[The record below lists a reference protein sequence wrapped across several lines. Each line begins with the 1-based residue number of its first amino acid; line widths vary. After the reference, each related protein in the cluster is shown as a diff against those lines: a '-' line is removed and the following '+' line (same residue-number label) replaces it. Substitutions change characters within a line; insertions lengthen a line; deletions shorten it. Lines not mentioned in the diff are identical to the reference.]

1 MPSLSPLPLVPKDTV
16 SATAPS
22 SAAVPITRPAR
33 TAAEAVVEQLC
44 SMGINTFFGVPGG
57 PVIPVFDAILTNKT
71 AVLIESRQETT
82 AVFAAMGLYR
92 ASGRVSGIVVT
103 AGPGATNVVTGVV
116 AAHCE
121 RTPLVVV
128 CGDVPWAATG
138 KKLLQDT
145 GVYGVGIE
153 RMLSGVTRAVV
164 RIAHANSAAAQMRA
178 AAEAALNPANPGPVL
193 VIVSVD
199 RAGSTGSGPALFGRS
214 SRIQAARPVP
224 DRDLLETIA
233 RHLETAQRPLVV
245 IGAGCR
251 GEEETVARLIDAIGV
266 PFVTTPQAKG
276 LVSEMHPLSLRTCG
290 MGASWWARRYMKAGP
305 DVALV
310 LGTDLDDVSTAGTP
324 PIGSHGRLI
333 HVDVDST
340 VFARNFCTEIGA
352 AYDIGSFSDALS
364 ALLIKRRMPSR
375 RRLAVE
381 AKVESPF
388 DVPTFAHDDSG
399 PIAPHRII
407 ADLERAVG
415 PDATF
420 VTDIGEHMLFA
431 LHYVTAKTP
440 DRFVIH
446 LGLGSMGSG
455 IGSAIG
461 LALGNPAR
469 RVVCICGDG
478 GMQMV
483 GSELLVAIQHR
494 LPIIYAVYN
503 DARYNM
509 VYHGYRHTFGREAEW
524 KTSRIDFANWAE
536 SMGARGRRIEHAGE
550 ITAELLDELMADGGP
565 LVLDIRQNADLR
577 IRGDGRIEAV
587 RQMSLIHEE
596 NY

>member
-1 MPSLSPLPLVPKDTV
+1 MTSPLRSSFPDSQEV
-16 SATAPS
+16 SATAVPS
-22 SAAVPITRPAR
+22 SAAIPITRAIR
-33 TAAEAVVEQLC
+33 TAAAAIVEQLC

-57 PVIPVFDAILTNKT
+57 PVIPVFDAILTNKQ
-71 AVLIESRQETT
+71 AELIESRHETT

-92 ASGRVSGIVVT
+92 ASGRVSSIVVT

-121 RTPLVVV
+121 RTPLIVV

-145 GVYGVGIE
+145 GIYGVGIE
-153 RMLSGVTRAVV
+153 RMLSGVTRTVV
-164 RIAHANSAAAQMRA
+164 RIAHASSAAAQMKA

-193 VIVSVD
+193 VVISVD
-199 RAGSTGSGPALFGRS
+199 RAGSNGSGPALYGQAS
-214 SRIQAARPVP
+214 TAPAARAVP
-224 DRDLLETIA
+224 GRDLLESVA
-233 RHLETAQRPLVV
+233 LHLESAQRPLVV

-251 GEEETVARLIDAIGV
+251 GDSEKVARLVDALGV

-276 LVSEMHPLSLRTCG
+276 IVSEWHPLSLRTCG

-305 DVALV
+305 DVTLV

-324 PIGSHGRLI
+324 PISSDGRLI
-333 HVDVDST
+333 HVDIDST
-340 VFARNFCTEIGA
+340 VFARNFRTQIGA
-352 AYDIGSFSDALS
+352 AFDVGSFADAMTTYVG
-364 ALLIKRRMPSR
+364 KRRLPNR
-375 RRLAVE
+375 RRLAAE
-381 AKVESPF
+381 AKAESPF
-388 DVPTFAHDDSG
+388 DVPTFAHDDSC
-399 PIAPHRII
+399 PVAPHRII
-407 ADLERAVG
+407 ADLEKAAG

-431 LHYVTAKTP
+431 LHYITAKTP
-440 DRFVIH
+440 SRFAIH

-461 LALGNPAR
+461 LALGNRNR

-478 GMQMV
+478 GMQMA
-483 GSELLVAIQHR
+483 GSELLVAIKHR
-494 LPIIYAVYN
+494 LPIVYAVYN

-524 KTSRIDFANWAE
+524 DTECIDFAAWAE
-536 SMGARGRRIEHAGE
+536 AMGARGRLIEKAGE
-550 ITAELLDELMADGGP
+550 ITAELLDELTADGP

-587 RQMSLIHEE
+587 RQMSLIHE
-596 NY
+596 

>member
-1 MPSLSPLPLVPKDTV
+1 M
-16 SATAPS
+16 
-22 SAAVPITRPAR
+22 R
-33 TAAEAVVEQLC
+33 TAADAVIAQLC
-44 SMGINTFFGVPGG
+44 SLGIDTFFGVPGG
-57 PVIPVFDAILTNKT
+57 PVIPVFDAILTNKS
-71 AVLIESRQETT
+71 AQLIESRHETT

-121 RTPLVVV
+121 RTPLVVI
-128 CGDVPWAATG
+128 CGDVPWSATG

-145 GVYGVGIE
+145 GTYGVGIE
-153 RMLSGVTRAVV
+153 RMLSGVTRAVI
-164 RIAHANSAAAQMRA
+164 RIAHASSAAAQMKA

-193 VIVSVD
+193 VVISVD
-199 RAGSTGSGPALFGRS
+199 RAGSSGAGPALFGAAVTADV
-214 SRIQAARPVP
+214 SRAVP
-224 DRDLLETIA
+224 DRELLESIA
-233 RHLETAQRPLVV
+233 QHLDSAQRPLVM

-251 GEEETVARLIDAIGV
+251 RDAEKVANLIDALGV

-276 LVSEMHPLSLRTCG
+276 IVSEAHVLSLRTCG

-305 DVALV
+305 DVTIV

-324 PIGSHGRLI
+324 PIGSDGRLI
-333 HVDVDST
+333 HVDTDST
-340 VFARNFCTEIGA
+340 VFARNFRTQIGA
-352 AYDIGSFSDALS
+352 TYDIGTFAEALS
-364 ALLIKRRMPSR
+364 AYVGKRRIPNR
-375 RRLAVE
+375 RRLAAE
-381 AKVESPF
+381 AKLESPF

-407 ADLERAVG
+407 ADLEKAVG

-431 LHYVTAKTP
+431 LHYITAKTP
-440 DRFVIH
+440 SRFTIH

-461 LALGNPAR
+461 LALGNRER

-478 GMQMV
+478 GMQMA
-483 GSELLVAIQHR
+483 GSELLVAIKYK
-494 LPIIYAVYN
+494 LPIVYAVYN

-509 VYHGYRHTFGREAEW
+509 VYHGYRHTFGRQAEW
-524 KTSRIDFANWAE
+524 NTECIDFVAWAE
-536 SMGARGRRIEHAGE
+536 AMGARGRRIDKAGE
-550 ITAELLDELMADGGP
+550 ITAELLDELTADGP
-565 LVLDIRQNADLR
+565 VVLDIRQNADLR

-587 RQMSLIHEE
+587 RQMSLIHE
-596 NY
+596 